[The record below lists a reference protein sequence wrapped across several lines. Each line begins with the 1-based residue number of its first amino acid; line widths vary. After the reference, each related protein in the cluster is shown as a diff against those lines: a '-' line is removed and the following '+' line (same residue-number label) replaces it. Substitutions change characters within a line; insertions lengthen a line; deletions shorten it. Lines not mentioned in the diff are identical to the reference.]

1 MFREG
6 FNLITALLVGW
17 FFLSLLFLK
26 IFHFDRARF

>member
-17 FFLSLLFLK
+17 FFLFSSRFWAYRMVLF
-26 IFHFDRARF
+26 AE